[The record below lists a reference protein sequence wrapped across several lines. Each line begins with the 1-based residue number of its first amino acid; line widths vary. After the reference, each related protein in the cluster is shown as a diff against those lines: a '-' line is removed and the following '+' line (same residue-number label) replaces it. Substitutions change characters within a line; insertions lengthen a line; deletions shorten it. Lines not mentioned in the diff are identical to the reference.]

1 MKSKLIFRIFVNSVP
16 KSGTH
21 LLTRIV
27 SLLGYRSTSSNR
39 YVIQKILTRMRLGHP
54 NVFTFPTVNR
64 NLIKIMYDWYDKIHP
79 HVKVPIGVTLRA
91 QVSHNLMYR
100 WLLSI
105 HPGCFVSGHVPWS
118 QTTDQILKQLGFK
131 HVIIVRDPGT
141 F

>member
-1 MKSKLIFRIFVNSVP
+1 
-16 KSGTH
+16 
-21 LLTRIV
+21 
-27 SLLGYRSTSSNR
+27 
-39 YVIQKILTRMRLGHP
+39 
-54 NVFTFPTVNR
+54 
-64 NLIKIMYDWYDKIHP
+64 MYDWYDKIHP

-131 HVIIVRDPGT
+131 HVIIVRDPKGRFNFLCSSCNET
-141 F
+141 RTPIKR